1 MNPAMYNGIYGLL
14 AEFTTADALLA
25 AARQAREQGYRHVEA
40 YSPFAI
46 EGLGEAVGLPR
57 NRVPLI
63 ALLGGLAGGLGTYF
77 LQWYSAVIDYPVNV
91 GGRPLHSWPSFIPP
105 TFELTILGAAFAAVI
120 GMLVLNGLP
129 RLYHPLFNVPEFDL
143 ATRNRFFLCLPARD
157 PKFETEHAKEFLQGL
172 QPLLV
177 REVPL

>member
-1 MNPAMYNGIYGLL
+1 MTIYGLL

-25 AARQAREQGYRHVEA
+25 AVRQAREQGYQHVEA

-46 EGLGEAVGLPR
+46 EGLDEAIGLPR

-63 ALLGGLAGGLGTYF
+63 ALLGGIAGGLGTYF
-77 LQWYSAVIDYPVNV
+77 LQWYSAVIDYPINV

-157 PKFETEHAKEFLQGL
+157 PAFEIDRAKKFLQGL
-172 QPLLV
+172 QPLLM